1 MGRLRDSPSQ
11 KKPTALFF
19 IVARQTLA
27 SLTEEKNNLLSE
39 LEELRPIKEQLN
51 SLAVV
56 LAAVFILGVLF

>member
-1 MGRLRDSPSQ
+1 MRDSPSQ
-11 KKPTALFF
+11 IPPFNLF
-19 IVARQTLA
+19 IVARETLA
-27 SLTEEKNNLLSE
+27 SLTKEKNNLLSE

>member
-1 MGRLRDSPSQ
+1 M
-11 KKPTALFF
+11 
-19 IVARQTLA
+19 ARQTLA

-56 LAAVFILGVLF
+56 LAVVFILGVLF